1 MRVSVAGARPETSPG
16 MILVPGLIGLACAL
30 MSAFVWPVSDSGRS
44 AAAVSVA
51 PDLNLRFVVALL
63 LLAGAVLA
71 LLSAVMRLRR
81 IARRQVAAPV
91 VERRQTERRRS
102 VNPLP
107 PGEVDRRIA
116 ERRAED
122 RRRASC
128 SEIERQ
134 GQERQRIECLL
145 AEKAASGKH

>member
-1 MRVSVAGARPETSPG
+1 MAGARPDTSPG

-30 MSAFVWPVSDSGRS
+30 MSAFVWPVGDS
-44 AAAVSVA
+44 ALPVAAVSVA
-51 PDLNLRFVVALL
+51 PDLSLRFVVALL
-63 LLAGAVLA
+63 LLAGAILA
-71 LLSAVMRLRR
+71 LLSAVLRLRR

-91 VERRQTERRRS
+91 AERRQAERRRR

-145 AEKAASGKH
+145 AQKTAPGKH